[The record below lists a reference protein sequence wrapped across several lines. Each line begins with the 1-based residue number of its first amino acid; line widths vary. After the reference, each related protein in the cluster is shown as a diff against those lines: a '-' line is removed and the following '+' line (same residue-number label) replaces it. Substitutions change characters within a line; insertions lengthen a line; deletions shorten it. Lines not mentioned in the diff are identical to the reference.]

1 MWQDGLGVFKTS
13 LPGVSLGSDQK
24 LCTSITLALFPR
36 DVGMSRSDVAMNP
49 FIFLLKINGQS
60 ILFISILGID

>member
-1 MWQDGLGVFKTS
+1 MGLVKGMHFSQSKNA
-13 LPGVSLGSDQK
+13 LLLNYYNVSP
-24 LCTSITLALFPR
+24 FPR

-60 ILFISILGID
+60 ILIISILGID